1 MPNSR
6 ETQIKSY
13 KEKIEKY
20 QAKLKELERAKED
33 ASKTAHY
40 KIVLGGDVVKA
51 GIRIDSKDRTGHK
64 AFSEYLTKYSR
75 AIETFI
81 FEYRRTHDETS
92 MAERTGPEQTP
103 DQAPTSNIF

>member
-6 ETQIKSY
+6 ETQIRSY

-20 QAKLKELERAKED
+20 QQKLKELEKAKED
-33 ASKTAHY
+33 ASKNTHY
-40 KIVLGGDVVKA
+40 KITLGGDVVKA
-51 GIRIDSKDRTGHK
+51 GIRIDPKDRVGHK

-75 AIETFI
+75 AIEGFI
-81 FEYRRTHDETS
+81 SEYRRTHDEGS
-92 MAERTGPEQTP
+92 MAEQTGPEQTP